1 MTANRT
7 LAPLID
13 EEHRRIRTA
22 LAVGFTGG
30 VAIWICAGEL
40 AGVLGVYVLIVVCVL
55 VGAATA
61 RAVGA

>member
-1 MTANRT
+1 VSVEWPRE
-7 LAPLID
+7 PLIV
-13 EEHRRIRTA
+13 EEHRRIRIV
-22 LAVGFTGG
+22 LSVGFTGG